1 MSKILVTGASGFVG
15 SKMCKLLL
23 NQAFDV
29 KGISRHTIHK
39 GKIIGDFHNIHD
51 WTDII
56 NDCKII
62 LHFSAIV
69 HKKDKKFLSHSNKC
83 NDKDYKSTIQLVK
96 DADKLGVEKFIFLSS
111 IGVNGKF
118 NSRKI
123 NTKTEYNS
131 YSKYTDSKKNI
142 EMKLLEI
149 SKKVEMEVIIIRSP
163 LIYGRD
169 APGTFKILHK
179 AITSN
184 LPLPFGSLKTNKR
197 SYISINNLLDFI
209 LFVILRTEN
218 STGIFLVSD
227 NNDVS
232 TSELVNLM
240 KIKSKSKSIIIN
252 FPPVLLKLIFSII
265 GKKNW
270 IYSTMMPLQID
281 CQETTNKLGWQ
292 PPYVL
297 EDEINKIFD

>member
-1 MSKILVTGASGFVG
+1 M
-15 SKMCKLLL
+15 
-23 NQAFDV
+23 
-29 KGISRHTIHK
+29 
-39 GKIIGDFHNIHD
+39 
-51 WTDII
+51 
-56 NDCKII
+56 
-62 LHFSAIV
+62 
-69 HKKDKKFLSHSNKC
+69 
-83 NDKDYKSTIQLVK
+83 VK

-184 LPLPFGSLKTNKR
+184 LPLHFGSLKKNKR

-240 KIKSKSKSIIIN
+240 KIKS
-252 FPPVLLKLIFSII
+252 
-265 GKKNW
+265 
-270 IYSTMMPLQID
+270 
-281 CQETTNKLGWQ
+281 
-292 PPYVL
+292 
-297 EDEINKIFD
+297 

>member
-15 SKMCKLLL
+15 SKWCKLLL

-56 NDCKII
+56 NDCKNNSS
-62 LHFSAIV
+62 LFAIV

-123 NTKTEYNS
+123 NNKTEYNFIQNTQIQK
-131 YSKYTDSKKNI
+131 KYRNETIRNF
-142 EMKLLEI
+142 
-149 SKKVEMEVIIIRSP
+149 KKVEMEVIIIRSP

-179 AITSN
+179 AITIIY
-184 LPLPFGSLKTNKR
+184 L
-197 SYISINNLLDFI
+197 YLLVLSKQI
-209 LFVILRTEN
+209 KEVI
-218 STGIFLVSD
+218 
-227 NNDVS
+227 
-232 TSELVNLM
+232 
-240 KIKSKSKSIIIN
+240 
-252 FPPVLLKLIFSII
+252 
-265 GKKNW
+265 
-270 IYSTMMPLQID
+270 
-281 CQETTNKLGWQ
+281 
-292 PPYVL
+292 
-297 EDEINKIFD
+297 